1 MMDLEIIN
9 LGCMI
14 WHWGDINMSKYED
27 FREKALKNPEVKK
40 EYEALKPKYD
50 FIQAKMDDQK
60 DQKPDKK
67 RCCNKQA

>member
-1 MMDLEIIN
+1 
-9 LGCMI
+9 
-14 WHWGDINMSKYED
+14 MSKYED

-60 DQKPDKK
+60 DHKPDKK